1 MGGQGGDGDKP
12 LHGDPYGGIHRDGE
26 EDLGDG
32 QQDGD
37 EVGVGEEQVGGG
49 DHGEAEGQVGQQD
62 GGGVGDEEQRQQGPE
77 YRLQLQV
84 LLLQHHQGQEVPWTH
99 QHTLIYAVPCKCK
112 IKTAVLQYQVCW
124 NVEC

>member
-32 QQDGD
+32 QQHGD

-62 GGGVGDEEQRQQGPE
+62 GGRVGDEEQRQQRPE
-77 YRLQLQV
+77 FRLQLQ
-84 LLLQHHQGQEVPWTH
+84 LPLLQHHQGQEVTWTH
-99 QHTLIYAVPCKCK
+99 QHQSLCN
-112 IKTAVLQYQVCW
+112 LQDKRHG
-124 NVEC
+124 

>member
-1 MGGQGGDGDKP
+1 MSKLRGQQYHDEGHLGTYPGLRGVGGDGDEP
-12 LHGDPYGGIHRDGE
+12 LHGHPDGGVDRDGE

-37 EVGVGEEQVGGG
+37 EVGVGEEEVGGG

-62 GGGVGDEEQRQQGPE
+62 GGGVGDEKQRQQGPE

-84 LLLQHHQGQEVPWTH
+84 LLLQHHQRQEVT
-99 QHTLIYAVPCKCK
+99 
-112 IKTAVLQYQVCW
+112 
-124 NVEC
+124 

>member
-1 MGGQGGDGDKP
+1 MRGVGGDRDEP
-12 LHGDPYGGIHRDGE
+12 LHGDTDGGVDRDGE

-37 EVGVGEEQVGGG
+37 EVGVGEEEVGGG
-49 DHGEAEGQVGQQD
+49 DPGEAEGQAGQQD

-84 LLLQHHQGQEVPWTH
+84 PLLQHHQGQEVTCTH
-99 QHTLIYAVPCKCK
+99 QHQSLCNI
-112 IKTAVLQYQVCW
+112 QDMFG
-124 NVEC
+124 